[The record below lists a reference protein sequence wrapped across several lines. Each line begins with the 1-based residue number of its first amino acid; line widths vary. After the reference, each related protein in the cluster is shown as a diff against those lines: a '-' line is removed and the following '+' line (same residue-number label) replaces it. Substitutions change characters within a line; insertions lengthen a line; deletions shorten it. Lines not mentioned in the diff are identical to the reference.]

1 MKRIFLRTAAVACG
15 LAVMAPLFSAAPSRA
30 DEPVPVLARK
40 VFERNRESI
49 VKVTGVAQIRLS
61 AARPGMN
68 IPEKEEKVR
77 ADGTLVDDR
86 GLVVLS
92 LSAIDPS
99 QLINGREVNTPTG
112 PIKVEAT
119 ATLKELEI
127 ILGDGTEIPVTLV
140 FKDEDLDLAFLR
152 PKADAPEARG
162 VTFDPIDLA
171 DAGTAQIADYTVS
184 VARLEELFNND
195 PAMMP
200 GQLSAVIE
208 RPRPFFVATNVVR
221 GCPMFTLDGKL
232 LGIGIMRHRASGI
245 GQGAASPALV
255 PAAEI
260 RKLVGQIPAD

>member
-1 MKRIFLRTAAVACG
+1 MKRILLRAAAVARG
-15 LAVMAPLFSAAPSRA
+15 LAVMAPLFSAAPSGA

-68 IPEKEEKVR
+68 IPEREEKVR

-99 QLINGREVNTPTG
+99 RLIDGREVNTPTG
-112 PIKVEAT
+112 PIKVEAA

-171 DAGTAQIADYTVS
+171 DAGTAQMADYTVS
-184 VARLEELFNND
+184 VARLEEIFNND
-195 PAMMP
+195 PAMIS

-208 RPRPFFVATNVVR
+208 RPRPFFVATNVAR

-232 LGIGIMRHRASGI
+232 LGIGIMRHRTSGV
-245 GQGAASPALV
+245 GQGSASPALV

-260 RKLVGQIPAD
+260 RKLVAQIPEG